1 MSKHGDF
8 IKCGLCLL
16 KRHPEFRYFEDP
28 LKEAVEY
35 AEFAKTVHS
44 DIFNAE
50 TKHEVPVR
58 TILAGPVD
66 IRYIN
71 K

>member
-1 MSKHGDF
+1 MSKHGEF

-28 LKEAVEY
+28 LKEAVTY
-35 AEFAKTVHS
+35 AEFAKAVHS
-44 DIFNAE
+44 DIFDEE
-50 TKHEVPVR
+50 TKHEFPIR
-58 TILAGPVD
+58 TILGGQVD
-66 IRYIN
+66 TRYIN